1 MHISEGVLSAPV
13 LIGGAA
19 LSAAGLAMGLKKMDY
34 DRLPRV
40 ALLSAVFFVA
50 SLIHLPVGPSSV
62 HLVLNGLVGL
72 LLGWA
77 AFPAIFVGLTLQ
89 AILFQ
94 FGGLT
99 GLGVNTLNMAL
110 PAMLCYY
117 ACAPWLRRGRLALV
131 LASFAAGFGAVLLA
145 ALLTALSLFLTG
157 EAFLTSAGAI
167 VVASL
172 PGMIAEG
179 IITTLAVFF
188 LRQARPS
195 LLGAEAGRP

>member
-13 LIGGAA
+13 LAGGAA
-19 LSAAGLAMGLKKMDY
+19 LSATGLAVGLKKMDY

-50 SLIHLPVGPSSV
+50 SLIHLPVGPASV

-94 FGGLT
+94 YGGLT

-110 PAMLCYY
+110 PAVVCYY
-117 ACAPWLRRGRLALV
+117 ACAPWLRRGSRALLL

-145 ALLTALSLFLTG
+145 ALFTALSLYLSG
-157 EAFLTSAGAI
+157 EEFLTSAWAI
-167 VVASL
+167 LVASL
-172 PGMIAEG
+172 PGMVLEG
-179 IITTLAVFF
+179 VVTAVAVLF
-188 LRQARPS
+188 LKRVRSS
-195 LLGAEAGRP
+195 LLDAGQA